1 MFDLG
6 GRDTRVLTVVSG
18 KGGVG
23 KSVLAVNLATTLAS
37 AGRKVALLDADIGQG
52 SCAYLVGPGSPVQ
65 LVTPDPE
72 LDSADALESLEAQL
86 LILRSQADLIVV
98 DAPAGIGPTV
108 RWALDRADAGLLV
121 LVDEPTAIADAYAL
135 AKLTWRHDP
144 SYPLAGVVNMVDS
157 PIEASDVMERFS
169 ALTAHFL
176 DRKIMYGGW
185 VPFSDAVRASVRKQ
199 IPAIRESMAVA
210 RAFEELAGRVRC
222 GLFRTLAPLAMN

>member
-6 GRDTRVLTVVSG
+6 GHDTRVLTVVSG

-23 KSVLAVNLATTLAS
+23 KSVLSVNLATTLAS
-37 AGRKVALLDADIGQG
+37 EGRTVALLDADVGQG
-52 SCAYLVGPGSPVQ
+52 SCAYLVGPDSPVH
-65 LVTPDPE
+65 LVTPDPDLGPTE
-72 LDSADALESLEAQL
+72 AIEALEAQL
-86 LILRSQADLIVV
+86 VVLRSKADIILI

-135 AKLTWRHDP
+135 AKLTWHHDP

-157 PIEASDVMERFS
+157 LLEATDVMERFS
-169 ALTAHFL
+169 ALTSHFL
-176 DRKIMYGGW
+176 DRKILYGGW
-185 VPFSDAVRASVRKQ
+185 VPFSGAVRASVRKQ

-210 RAFEELAGRVRC
+210 RAFDELAGRVRC
-222 GLFRTLAPLAMN
+222 GLFQTLAPLAMN